1 MELLPNGG
9 LPRDSLHF
17 GLVTILICMFGGGLY
32 RLSWYRLL
40 VILNRF
46 NLIADPGAGVKEVL
60 FGGDTFIRCGV
71 Y

>member
-9 LPRDSLHF
+9 LLGDSLYF
-17 GLVTILICMFGGGLY
+17 GLVAIFTDAFGAAGLY

-46 NLIADPGAGVKEVL
+46 NLTLDPAAGVKEVL
-60 FGGDTFIRCGV
+60 FGVDT
-71 Y
+71 